1 MTPSEA
7 RLRKLYA
14 RGEAKQALQVAKAFA
29 DARAKL
35 RPFITAL
42 EQQLTLA
49 AKVKET
55 SGARGPRGPRGLTG
69 REVIELSSF
78 AALMLQTQEVF
89 GEFGK
94 TLYELT
100 LEGVKQGVSEGLSEA
115 EELLLEPVRPH
126 HLEKARGLLSFPT
139 PDEILAGL
147 GAGGAVP

>member
-55 SGARGPRGPRGLTG
+55 SGARGPRGLTG

-78 AALMLQTQEVF
+78 AALMLQTQGVF